1 MRTFPLRS
9 CSFFILP
16 AGRRGVTLLELV
28 VVLLILSTA
37 VGLGVSSVSRKENQ
51 IKKTLRQFMAL
62 NRQLHSQARLRRV
75 SYRWVFDLSGGR
87 KSWWVESLQPLP
99 APSGGGGRVLAP
111 AFVLDRDLMEEPQK
125 LPKSLVF
132 SSVEFSRRG
141 EGPVREGRVYVPY
154 FPEGHTERVVV
165 RLRGMRQSWSFFI
178 DRFLGKSRIFLG
190 EKTLKDFQQ

>member
-1 MRTFPLRS
+1 MV
-9 CSFFILP
+9 LP
-16 AGRRGVTLLELV
+16 GGRRGITLLELV

-75 SYRWVFDLSGGR
+75 PYRWVFDLSGGR
-87 KSWWVESLQPLP
+87 QSWWVESLQVLP
-99 APSGGGGRVLAP
+99 ALEGDKPVS
-111 AFVLDRDLMEEPQK
+111 AFVLDRAFMEEPQK
-125 LPKSLVF
+125 LPGSLEF
-132 SSVEFSRRG
+132 ASVEFSRR
-141 EGPVREGRVYVPY
+141 EEDPVREGRVYVSY

-190 EKTLKDFQQ
+190 EKTLEDFQQ

>member
-1 MRTFPLRS
+1 MRIFPLGNS
-9 CSFFILP
+9 KFFFLP
-16 AGRRGVTLLELV
+16 VGRRGVTLLELV

-37 VGLGVSSVSRKENQ
+37 VGLGVSSVNRRENQ

-62 NRQLHSQARLRRV
+62 NRQLHSQARLKRV
-75 SYRWVFDLSGGR
+75 PYRWVFDLSGGR
-87 KSWWVESLQPLP
+87 QSWWVESLQVPP
-99 APSGGGGRVLAP
+99 EKEGGQVLAS
-111 AFVLDRDLMEEPQK
+111 AFVLDRGFMEKPQK
-125 LPKSLVF
+125 LPGSLEF
-132 SSVEFSRRG
+132 AAVEFSRRG
-141 EGPVREGRVYVPY
+141 GEPSRQGRVYVSY